1 MKNLCKVGALC
12 ALAVLCTGIAYSQS
26 VSGTLLGTVTDSS
39 GAVVPNARVQIIET
53 NTNISHSTLS
63 NESGNFSFPD
73 LPPGKYAVTVEQTGF
88 KKESRRD
95 IELLVDSTVRI
106 NIALQPGSVSETVEV
121 TGAPPVLQQ
130 DTASTGTKL
139 SGIEVANLPLI
150 SSNRNFQSLLNMVPG
165 VAPVA
170 EQHSQFFNASSSL
183 QTEVNGQMRMGNN
196 FMIEGTDDNER
207 TGLLQIYIPPI
218 EAIQTVDVS
227 VTDHDPEM
235 GRASGAVVNVL
246 LKSGTNALH
255 GSVYEFLQN
264 SDFNARSFFQPS
276 VGHLAYNY
284 IGGAIGGPIKKNK
297 IFFFGDYLTVRDH
310 EGNTNLVT
318 VPPNQW
324 RGGNLSTA
332 STIIYD
338 PLTGNPLDGTGRT
351 PFAGNIIPA
360 YRINSI
366 SAAILGLIPSTNQNY
381 NIASP
386 TNNYFAALPYTKTTD
401 SFDVKIDDNLT
412 DKDRLT
418 GRLSYSKPVVFQAP
432 LFGLIG
438 GPGPGGAFM
447 GTGVQKTY
455 SGGLNYAHIFNPTL
469 LAELRVG
476 VSYYNNI
483 AQNTDYGSNS
493 SAAIGIPG
501 VNISPFTSGFVG
513 INLGD
518 GISQPM
524 TGYSASLPWVRSEAN
539 IDIVNN
545 WTKTLKNHTL
555 KFGFDLKRL
564 RDNLLQDQTYGARG
578 ILNFGNEQTSV
589 CNPVSVNSTTGL
601 ANSCTSPKLGVGNDV
616 ASFLLDV
623 PYNLGR
629 DVNTYFPGLRAWE
642 FFAYAGDKWQVS
654 QKLTLDLGLRWE
666 FYPPATPP
674 FPGTFSNYDPTTNN
688 LVIAGVGGNPSNLG
702 MITRYKYFAPR
713 LGIAY
718 RLDDKTVIR
727 SGFGISYTPFP
738 DNTYAYNYPVRS
750 NNFYTNVGDG
760 FAPVLLPNG
769 QQATFQQGFP
779 APVPVSVPSNGILP
793 AGGSLL
799 SQSEFTINKNFKNP
813 GVYTWNFAIERALYK
828 GVTLDVAY
836 VGLHG
841 VDTAAQWNLN
851 APTSQLGGGTASE
864 PLNMAFGKTAGDTLY
879 WDGFSSS
886 YNALQVKVNRRSAT
900 FNLTTSFSYQK
911 AMDYQSGDDG
921 GLDWYINVRRDYARA
936 DFDRKFVFVQSYVVS
951 LPWGPGRTQLQGPLK
966 YVAGGWQ
973 FAGILTLDS
982 GTPIG
987 TVGASGS
994 SLNTPGETQTAN
1006 QIAPV
1011 TYPKG
1016 INVGNPW
1023 FSTASFNQPTGVAF
1037 GTSGRNPF
1045 SGPGLFAIN
1054 ASLFKNIQIRERF
1067 NIELRAESFNVT
1079 NTPEF
1084 SNPST
1089 SITSSTFGYVTGT
1102 IGSGT
1107 GVNGTGGGRAVQLG
1121 AKFTF

>member
-1 MKNLCKVGALC
+1 MRNLCRASATFAL
-12 ALAVLCTGIAYSQS
+12 LAFSMAAAYSQA
-26 VSGTLLGTVTDSS
+26 VNGTLLGSVTDAS
-39 GAVVPNARVQIIET
+39 GAVVVNAKVTITEQ
-53 NTNISHSTLS
+53 NTNIVRSAMT
-63 NESGNFSFPD
+63 NESGNYSFGD

-95 IELLVDSTVRI
+95 IDLLVDSTVRV
-106 NIALQPGSVSETVEV
+106 NIALQPGAVTETVEV
-121 TGAPPVLQQ
+121 TGAPPILQT
-130 DTASTGTKL
+130 DSAGTGTKMDR
-139 SGIEVANLPLI
+139 IEVASLPLI
-150 SSNRNFQSLLNMVPG
+150 SSNRNFQSLLNTVPG
-165 VAPVA
+165 VAPVQ

-218 EAIQTVDVS
+218 EAIQTVDIS

-246 LKSGTNALH
+246 LKSGSNALH
-255 GSVYEFLQN
+255 GSAYEFLQN
-264 SDFNARSFFQPS
+264 SDFNARSFFNPS

-284 IGGAIGGPIKKNK
+284 VGGTIGGPIKKNK
-297 IFFFGDYLTVRDH
+297 IFFFGDYLKVMDH

-318 VPPNQW
+318 IPPNQW

-332 STIIYD
+332 STTIYD
-338 PLTGNPLDGTGRT
+338 PNTGNPLDGTGRT
-351 PFAGNIIPA
+351 PFPGNIIPTA
-360 YRINSI
+360 RINPV
-366 SAAILGLIPSTNQNY
+366 SAAILNLIPGTNQSY
-381 NIASP
+381 NVASP
-386 TNNYFAALPYTKTTD
+386 SNNYFAALPYTKTTD

-412 DKDRLT
+412 EKDRLT
-418 GRLSYSKPVVFQAP
+418 GRFSFAKPVIFQAP
-432 LFGLIG
+432 LFGQIG
-438 GPGPGGAFM
+438 GDGPGGAFM
-447 GTGVQKTY
+447 GTGVQRTY
-455 SGGLNYAHIFNPTL
+455 SGGLNYDHIFSPTL
-469 LAELRVG
+469 LAEFRVG

-483 AQNTDYGSNS
+483 AQNTDYGVNDST
-493 SAAIGIPG
+493 AIGVPG
-501 VNISPFTSGFVG
+501 VNISPFTSGFLSTS
-513 INLGD
+513 LGD
-518 GISQPM
+518 GISSPL

-539 IDIVNN
+539 IDIVNT
-545 WTKTLKNHTL
+545 WTKTLKNHSL

-578 ILNFGNEQTSV
+578 IYNFGNEQTSL
-589 CNPVSVNSTTGL
+589 CMPTSLNSSGL
-601 ANSCTSPKLGVGNDV
+601 ANACTSPKLGVGNDV

-642 FFAYAGDKWQVS
+642 FFAYVGDKWQVS
-654 QKLTLDLGLRWE
+654 QKLTVDLGLRWE

-674 FPGTFSNYDPTTNN
+674 FPGSFSNYDPTTNN
-688 LVIAGVGGNPSNLG
+688 LVIAGVGNNPSNLG
-702 MITRYKYFAPR
+702 MVTRYKYFAPR

-727 SGFGISYTPFP
+727 AGFGISYTPFP

-760 FAPVLLPNG
+760 FAIAYLPNG
-769 QQATFQQGFP
+769 QPASFQQGFP
-779 APVPVSVPSNGILP
+779 APVPVPVPSNGILP
-793 AGGSLL
+793 AGGALL
-799 SQSEFTINKNFKNP
+799 SQSEFTINQNFKNP
-813 GVYTWNFAIERALYK
+813 AVYTWNFAIQRALWK
-828 GVTLDVAY
+828 GVTLDAAY

-841 VDTAAQWNLN
+841 VDTAATWNLN
-851 APTSQLGGGTASE
+851 APTSQLGGGTASQ
-864 PLNMAFGKTAGDTLY
+864 PLNILFGKTAADTLY

-886 YNALQVKVNRRSAT
+886 YQALQVKLNRRSTT
-900 FNLTTSFSYQK
+900 FNLTTSFSYQR

-921 GLDWYINVRRDYARA
+921 GLDWYIGVRRNYARA
-936 DFDRKFVFVQSYVVS
+936 DFDRHFVYVQTYVVS
-951 LPWGPGRTQLQGPLK
+951 LPWGPGRTQLHGPAK
-966 YVAGGWQ
+966 YVVGGWQ
-973 FAGILTLDS
+973 FAGILNIMT

-1006 QIAPV
+1006 QVAPV
-1011 TYPKG
+1011 SYPKG

-1023 FSTASFNQPTGVAF
+1023 FSTASFTQPTGVAF

-1045 SGPGLFAIN
+1045 SGPGLFILN
-1054 ASLFKNIQIRERF
+1054 ASLFKNIQVRERF
-1067 NIELRAESFNVT
+1067 NIELRAESFNFT

-1084 SNPST
+1084 SNPQT
-1089 SITSSTFGYVTGT
+1089 SITSATYGYVTGT

-1107 GVNGTGGGRAVQLG
+1107 GVNGTGGGRAIQLG
-1121 AKFTF
+1121 AKVTF